1 MGEVYRARDGKLKR
15 EVAIKVLPDIFAND
29 DERVARFHR
38 EAQLVAALNHP
49 NIAAIYGLE
58 ELAARKFLVLELV
71 EGETLAE
78 RLQRGRIPLDQALDI
93 AKQIAEA
100 LEAAHEKGVVH
111 RDLKPAN
118 IKLRPNG
125 TIKVLDFGLAKLADP
140 AGAGLQAG
148 PNISQSPTLTI
159 AGTQVGMILG
169 TAAYMSPEQAKGFNA
184 DHRSDIFSFGAVL
197 YEMIAGRQAFDGDS
211 VSDVLASVLK
221 SEPNFSLFPTK
232 LNPRISELARRCL
245 AKNPKA
251 RWHAAADVR
260 VEIETIV
267 ADPRGLLVEDER
279 LHTSRPL
286 WKRVAALAGV
296 AVLTAAITG
305 MAVWNLRPD
314 VTRPVTQFSLLN
326 DEGTAFT
333 TGQPVTISPDGSQ
346 IVYASNL
353 QLYLR
358 SLSELEARP
367 IPGVST
373 PGGTPR
379 FPVFS
384 PDGRSVVFWS
394 QQDRTLRKIDVT
406 GGASVLLSKD
416 VDFPLGMSWDG
427 DWILFGQ
434 RTGIVRVSASGGD
447 LEVLVN
453 LEPGEFAST
462 PRMLPGGRAVLFSL
476 TTSTTIDRW
485 DSAEIVVQTLQTG
498 ERKTLVRGGSDA
510 RYVPTGHLVY
520 AVGGTLF
527 ARPFDLASLEVT
539 GGAVSLV
546 QGVMR
551 PAQTNLGNFTGPGS
565 AYFSFSDTGSLIYV
579 PGPAFASLS
588 LRRTLALIDRAGSA
602 KPLGLPPGTYAF
614 PRISPD
620 GRRVAYAAD
629 DGKEANVYL
638 YGLSGQTAPQRLTFG
653 GSNSYPIW
661 SADGQ
666 RVAFQSDR
674 EGDLGIFWQPVDG
687 GTAELSPSRKR
698 KTSPTFRIPGLLT
711 GKTFPIPRERG
722 MSVASYGYCL

>member
-1 MGEVYRARDGKLKR
+1 MPSLAPGTPLGTYEILAPIGAGGMGEVYRARDGKLKR
-15 EVAIKVLPDIFAND
+15 EVAIKVLPDLFAND
-29 DERVARFHR
+29 AERVARFHR
-38 EAQLVAALNHP
+38 EAQVVAALNHP

-58 ELAARKFLVLELV
+58 ESAARKFLVLELV

-100 LEAAHEKGVVH
+100 LEAAHEKGVAH

-125 TIKVLDFGLAKLADP
+125 TVKVLDFGLAKLADP
-140 AGAGLQAG
+140 VGAGQAG
-148 PNISQSPTLTI
+148 SNLSQSPTLTI

-221 SEPNFSLFPTK
+221 SEPDFSLFPAK
-232 LNPRISELARRCL
+232 LNPRISELVRRCL

-251 RWHAAADVR
+251 RWHAAVDLR

-267 ADPRGLLVEDER
+267 ADPRGLLAEDER

-286 WKRVAALAGV
+286 WKPVAPLAGV
-296 AVLTAAITG
+296 AVLAAAITG
-305 MAVWNLRPD
+305 LAVWNLRPD

-333 TGQPVTISPDGSQ
+333 IGQPVTISPDGSQ

-406 GGASVLLSKD
+406 GGASVVLCGGI
-416 VDFPLGMSWDG
+416 DFPLGMSWDEG
-427 DWILFGQ
+427 SILIGQ
-434 RTGIVRVSASGGD
+434 RAAGIVRVSANGGEP
-447 LEVLVN
+447 EVLVKI
-453 LEPGEFAST
+453 EPEEMAGT
-462 PRMLPGGRAVLFSL
+462 PRMLPGGRAVLFTLSRAVDPD
-476 TTSTTIDRW
+476 T
-485 DSAEIVVQTLQTG
+485 AEIVVQTLTSG
-498 ERKTLVRGGSDA
+498 ERKTLVRGGDDA

-527 ARPFDLASLEVT
+527 ARRFDLASLEVT

-551 PAQTNLGNFTGPGS
+551 PARFLLGNLNAATS
-565 AYFSFSDTGSLIYV
+565 AYFSFSATGSLIYV
-579 PGPAFASLS
+579 AGPASASVS
-588 LRRTLALIDRAGSA
+588 PQTALALIDRAGSA
-602 KPLGLPPGTYAF
+602 RPLGLPPGRYAF
-614 PRISPD
+614 PRMSPD
-620 GRRVAYAAD
+620 GRRVAYAAEY
-629 DGKEANVYL
+629 GREANVYL
-638 YGLSGQTAPQRLTFG
+638 Y
-653 GSNSYPIW
+653 
-661 SADGQ
+661 
-666 RVAFQSDR
+666 
-674 EGDLGIFWQPVDG
+674 
-687 GTAELSPSRKR
+687 ELSSNGAPATDVR
-698 KTSPTFRIPGLLT
+698 RIQYVSDLVGRWQAC
-711 GKTFPIPRERG
+711 GVPIE
-722 MSVASYGYCL
+722 S